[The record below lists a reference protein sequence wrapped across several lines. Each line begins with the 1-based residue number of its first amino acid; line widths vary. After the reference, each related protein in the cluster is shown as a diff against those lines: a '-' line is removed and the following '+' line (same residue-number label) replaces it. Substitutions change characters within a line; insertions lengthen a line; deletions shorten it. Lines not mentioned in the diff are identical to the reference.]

1 MPTPC
6 QNRGTCSL
14 NLRSLGGYECSCADG
29 YTGTNC
35 ELDVLECAEGECA
48 IYKIL
53 LSIRGYS
60 VMIRVCMQTSV
71 QIRVRIMASVL
82 NWRAVSSVTVRVDL
96 VAIAVSTWTP
106 VPHPTPVQLVSTH
119 PIPYVLTHTPPHT
132 HVFTYLSTH
141 PDTELCVDNS
151 VGETECV
158 PQPTPATSL
167 IIAGLNIKPGFLNDF
182 IQSYLERMVRIPSL
196 INALLLAMANCLM

>member
-1 MPTPC
+1 MEGSNICEVSACMPTPC

-106 VPHPTPVQLVSTH
+106 VPHPTPVQLVSTLQCLATPH
-119 PIPYVLTHTPPHT
+119 IYTGTHHTPPHT
-132 HVFTYLSTH
+132 DCTHHTPTTYHLLTQILS
-141 PDTELCVDNS
+141 CVW
-151 VGETECV
+151 T
-158 PQPTPATSL
+158 TL
-167 IIAGLNIKPGFLNDF
+167 
-182 IQSYLERMVRIPSL
+182 
-196 INALLLAMANCLM
+196 

>member
-1 MPTPC
+1 
-6 QNRGTCSL
+6 
-14 NLRSLGGYECSCADG
+14 
-29 YTGTNC
+29 
-35 ELDVLECAEGECA
+35 
-48 IYKIL
+48 
-53 LSIRGYS
+53 
-60 VMIRVCMQTSV
+60 MIRVCMQTSV

-132 HVFTYLSTH
+132 HVLTHTPPHTHVFTYLSTH

-182 IQSYLERMVRIPSL
+182 IQSYLERMVRNRANI
-196 INALLLAMANCLM
+196 IIALLLAIANCLL